1 MMMRWREVL
10 RSVKRAVM
18 GDGKISILEKIY
30 NVAYESMRLT
40 PLSRPQ
46 NWKNKVD
53 APALNIDCQGGE
65 ITYTPVH

>member
-53 APALNIDCQGGE
+53 APALNIDSQ
-65 ITYTPVH
+65 